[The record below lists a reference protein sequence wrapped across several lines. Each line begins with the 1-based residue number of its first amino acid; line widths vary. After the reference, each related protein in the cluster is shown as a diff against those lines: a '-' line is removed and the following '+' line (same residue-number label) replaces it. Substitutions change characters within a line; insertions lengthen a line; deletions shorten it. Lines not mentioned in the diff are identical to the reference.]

1 MPETSPNLVLP
12 YLMPSQAQKHVTH
25 NEALQRLDLFVQLT
39 VEAFGANLPPASP
52 ADGQV
57 WALGPSPSGAWAGQ
71 GRKLAARIDGAWSF
85 LDPLE
90 GWRAWGRTEAEL
102 RIWRGTDWERLPLH
116 NLDGLGIASAFDATN
131 RLSVASPATLLTH
144 AGAGHQL
151 KINKAAAGETAS
163 LLYQSDFQG
172 RAEIGL
178 AGNDNFTLK
187 VSADGSAWSEAL
199 VADRSTARAR
209 LPGGLRLPD
218 GDAAAPALSFDNS
231 TGVGLFRPASG
242 QMGLAAGGVQRALLS
257 GAALQLDVALTGTAV
272 TASASDTTAGR
283 VLRVGAGYQ
292 QLDATLYRQGN
303 LLGTVSQ
310 SGGTPT
316 GAVVERGSTAN
327 GDYMRFADGTQICTR
342 AMAGATGA
350 AVTWTYPMA
359 FAAVP
364 SVTGT
369 AQATVLACV
378 MLDAAPTASAATLS
392 VRDKLDARR
401 ADTMRLMAVGRWF

>member
-1 MPETSPNLVLP
+1 MPDTTPNLVLP

-25 NEALQRLDLFVQLT
+25 NEALQLLDLFVQLT
-39 VEAFGANLPPASP
+39 VEAFGATLPPANP
-52 ADGQV
+52 ANGQV
-57 WALGPSPSGAWAGQ
+57 WALGATPSGVWAGQ
-71 GRKLAARIDGAWSF
+71 GRKLAARIGGAWTF

-90 GWRAWGRTEAEL
+90 GWCAWGRTETEL
-102 RIWRGTDWERLPLH
+102 RIWRGTAWERLPLQ

-131 RLSVASPATLLTH
+131 RLSVASPASLLTH

-151 KINKAAAGETAS
+151 KINKATAGDTAA
-163 LLYQSDFQG
+163 LLYQTDWSG
-172 RAEIGL
+172 RAEMGL
-178 AGNDNFTLK
+178 AGNDNFALK
-187 VSADGSAWSEAL
+187 VSADGSLWADAL
-199 VADRSTARAR
+199 VADRMTARLR
-209 LPGGLRLPD
+209 LPGGARLPD
-218 GDAAAPALSFDNS
+218 GDAATPALSFDNS

-242 QMGLAAGGVQRALLS
+242 QMGFAAGGVQRALLS

-272 TASASDTTAGR
+272 TASATDATTGR
-283 VLRVGAGYQ
+283 VLTVGAGYQ
-292 QLDATLYRQGN
+292 QLDATLYRRGN

-316 GAVVERGSTAN
+316 GAVVERGSN
-327 GDYMRFADGTQICTR
+327 GNGEYMRFADGTQICTR
-342 AMAGATGA
+342 SMAGATGA

-359 FAAVP
+359 FAAAP

-392 VRDKLDARR
+392 VRDKADARR
-401 ADTMRLMAVGRWF
+401 ADTMRLLAVGRWF

>member
-1 MPETSPNLVLP
+1 MPDTTPNLVLP

-25 NEALQRLDLFVQLT
+25 NEALQLLDLFVQLT
-39 VEAFGANLPPASP
+39 VEAFGATLPPASP
-52 ADGQV
+52 ANGQV
-57 WALGPSPSGAWAGQ
+57 WALGAAPSGVWAGQ
-71 GRKLAARIDGAWSF
+71 GRKLAARIGGAWTF

-102 RIWRGTDWERLPLH
+102 RIWRGTAWERLPLQ

-131 RLSVASPATLLTH
+131 RLSVAGPATLLTH

-151 KINKAAAGETAS
+151 KINKAAAGDTAS
-163 LLYQSDFQG
+163 LLYQTDWSG
-172 RAEIGL
+172 RAEMGL
-178 AGNDNFTLK
+178 AGNDNFALK
-187 VSADGSAWSEAL
+187 VSADGSAWADAL
-199 VADRSTARAR
+199 VTDRTTARTR

-242 QMGLAAGGVQRALLS
+242 QMGLAAGGVQRVLLS
-257 GAALQLDVALTGTAV
+257 GSALQLDVPLTGTAV
-272 TASASDTTAGR
+272 TASATDATAGR
-283 VLRVGAGYQ
+283 VLKVGAGYQ

-310 SGGTPT
+310 SGGAPT

-327 GDYMRFADGTQICTR
+327 GEYVRFADGTQVCTR
-342 AMAGATGA
+342 SMAGATGA

-364 SVTGT
+364 CVTGT

-378 MLDAAPTASAATLS
+378 MLDAAPTVSAATLS
-392 VRDKLDARR
+392 VRDKADARR
-401 ADTMRLMAVGRWF
+401 ADTMRLTAVGRWF